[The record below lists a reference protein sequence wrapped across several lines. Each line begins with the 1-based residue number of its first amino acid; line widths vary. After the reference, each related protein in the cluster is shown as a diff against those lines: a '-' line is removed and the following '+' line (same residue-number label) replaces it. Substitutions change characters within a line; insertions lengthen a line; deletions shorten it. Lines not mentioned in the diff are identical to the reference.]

1 MLPSG
6 PWRMMRHPLCPL
18 IPIVPATSFS
28 KNSFGH
34 PLRASLG
41 LDPEPWKNFT
51 RVVAL
56 HLVLDRLLT
65 LTITRQLC
73 SGREAERDQI
83 VESISSV
90 VSEMPFARR
99 TDVAAKAGWL
109 PSDIVDDLR
118 EVNRVRNRLLHFSP
132 HRKRFDETPEITPTG
147 FKAFALRGHHAYY
160 GLITA
165 ILPLFAEAADNPE
178 VNPESGWCRVIG

>member
-99 TDVAAKAGWL
+99 IDVAAKPDGYRRI
-109 PSDIVDDLR
+109 SSMTFGR
-118 EVNRVRNRLLHFSP
+118 
-132 HRKRFDETPEITPTG
+132 
-147 FKAFALRGHHAYY
+147 
-160 GLITA
+160 
-165 ILPLFAEAADNPE
+165 
-178 VNPESGWCRVIG
+178 